1 MTNPI
6 DLKTSACVFLGCFVL
21 WLGIMVASHTAISA
35 DKPIAVTRQSGFVIE
50 VDNDLMIT
58 ACKYHNID
66 SDAILWDTVNDNFM
80 FYRDDQKCFVFT
92 TAFKEYLN
100 ER

>member
-1 MTNPI
+1 MKKIIITCCLVICLLIIAKIARTPPI
-6 DLKTSACVFLGCFVL
+6 E
-21 WLGIMVASHTAISA
+21 
-35 DKPIAVTRQSGFVIE
+35 PIAVTRQSGFVIE
-50 VDNDLMIT
+50 VDNDLMIL

-66 SDAILWDTVNDNFM
+66 SDAILWDTMNDNFM

>member
-1 MTNPI
+1 MDTDAKWLI
-6 DLKTSACVFLGCFVL
+6 ICAVIFFVSCSALT
-21 WLGIMVASHTAISA
+21 ITIP
-35 DKPIAVTRQSGFVIE
+35 DDTKPLAVTRQSGFVIE

>member
-1 MTNPI
+1 MTGLNWVLFVI
-6 DLKTSACVFLGCFVL
+6 ALIACGL
-21 WLGIMVASHTAISA
+21 WILSDNIA